1 MRQRI
6 LLMTDHGDHTKPLEW
21 ALGAARHVIVAII
34 RPDDDLCFY
43 ARQARPDAVV
53 VALAALDHGL
63 LQQLERL
70 SREHPL
76 PVVVFVDRSEHEALR
91 AALKA
96 GVSSYVVDGLEI
108 ARVAPVLEAALVRFR
123 EFQTLRQERDAAMT
137 RLSERKRIERA
148 KSVLMER
155 RGLSE
160 KAAHAALRQM
170 ADAAGKSVSE
180 TSKQILAVE
189 ALLHGQALADD
200 PGARATTVSADPV
213 RLIKASRAE

>member
-43 ARQARPDAVV
+43 AWQARPDAVV
-53 VALAALDHGL
+53 VALASLDHGL

-70 SREHPL
+70 SREQPL
-76 PVVVFVDRSEHEALR
+76 PVVVFVDRTEPTALR
-91 AALKA
+91 AAVKA
-96 GVSSYVVDGLEI
+96 GVSSYVVDGLEV
-108 ARVAPVLEAALVRFR
+108 ARVVPVFEAALVRFR
-123 EFQTLRQERDAAMT
+123 EFQSLRQERDAAVA

-155 RGLSE
+155 RGLSA

-170 ADAAGKSVSE
+170 ADAVGTSVPE
-180 TSKQILAVE
+180 MAQQILAVE
-189 ALLHGQALADD
+189 ALLHGQAQPED
-200 PGARATTVSADPV
+200 PGARATAVSADPV
-213 RLIKASRAE
+213 KRIKASRAK